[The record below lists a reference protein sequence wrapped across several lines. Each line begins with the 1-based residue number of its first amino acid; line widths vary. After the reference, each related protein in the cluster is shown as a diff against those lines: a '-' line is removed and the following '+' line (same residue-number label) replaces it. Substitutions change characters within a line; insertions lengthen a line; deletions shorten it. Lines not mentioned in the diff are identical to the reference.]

1 METKIRYRLYC
12 FNPETKKWGRAEQGK
27 TLKAVAK
34 KMAMN
39 LMLNKDYYTDG
50 KGKKLKLR
58 LVCEE
63 VKGKEVRELEEYTIT
78 KNWKIKGHFE
88 WDKITDDWLR

>member
-1 METKIRYRLYC
+1 MKTKIRYRLYC
-12 FNPETKKWGRAEQGK
+12 LNPNTKKWNRAEQGT

-39 LMLNKDYYTDG
+39 IMFSKDYYTDEEG
-50 KGKKLKLR
+50 KRLKLR

-78 KNWKIKGHFE
+78 KNWKIKGYFE
-88 WDKITDDWLR
+88 WDKF